1 MEFSKEQLNI
11 LSNSFAREKMQKASD
26 NPRSKRPRINKH
38 YYEKV
43 DITTVISESTTL
55 NNTAK
60 KALLNNIDKLEIV
73 AINKRPYTYVFGKKI
88 YINKSEMDC
97 YKGFTIY
104 FE

>member
-1 MEFSKEQLNI
+1 MEFSEKQLQTLKEV
-11 LSNSFAREKMQKASD
+11 FATEKMQKVSD
-26 NPRSKRPRINKH
+26 NSRSKRPRINKH

-43 DITTVISESTTL
+43 DIATIISESTTL

-73 AINKRPYTYVFGKKI
+73 AINKRPYTYVFGKKV
-88 YINKSEMDC
+88 YINESEMDC